1 MKKLTPNTP
10 VEDIFMVGPAYAKRL
25 KKLNI
30 FTAEDFLHH
39 YPSRYKDFS
48 KITTINR
55 IRPEEIVT
63 IQGTILACNNIY
75 TKRGKKIQKAV
86 IQDKTG
92 EIEVIWFNQP
102 FIIHSLKPKLQISLS
117 GKTQFFNSKLSL
129 FSPEYEILKP
139 HQKPIHTSAIIPVY
153 PETAGLSSKW
163 LRSRLNL
170 LLKHLLPKLPD
181 YLPTNIKSANKLI
194 NLKTALQHIHFP
206 DTFLQL
212 DPAKNRLAFDELF
225 LLQLETLLKKQQWQ
239 KKKLTHKLNI
249 DQNKILKLISNL
261 PFKLTSA
268 QNKSIKEILADLST
282 DKPMNRLLQGDVG
295 SGKTVVAAVAIYTAY
310 LNGFQTAL
318 MAPTEILANQ
328 HLATLKTV
336 FSNTPIKIELI
347 TSSTRKLNTKYKIQN
362 TDILIGTHA
371 LLFRKLNMQKLGLVI
386 IDEQHRFGVQQ
397 RSKLIDLS
405 KTPHLLTMTA
415 TPIPRTIA
423 LTLYGDL
430 NISFIDKM
438 PIGRK
443 PIKTWVVPPEKRLS
457 AYHWISK
464 QIKKHKTQ
472 TFIIYPL
479 IDQSD
484 KETMK
489 DIKAATAE
497 FAKLT
502 QIFSDLKLDL
512 LHGRMKSVAKNKA
525 INSFKKGETN
535 ILISTSVIEVGI
547 DIPNATIMLIE
558 DADRFGL
565 AQLHQ
570 LRGRVGRGDKS
581 SFCLLFSQSSKPAI
595 ISRLKS
601 LEKSQSGLELAETD
615 LKLRGPGEVFGVK
628 QHGFFQLKIASFA
641 DKKLIQS
648 TNKTAK
654 IIIKQKKLSNYPLLK
669 KKLKQSKISHI
680 APN

>member
-1 MKKLTPNTP
+1 MSALTLSTL
-10 VEDIFMVGPAYAKRL
+10 VEDIFMIGPAYAKRL

-48 KITTINR
+48 KITPINK
-55 IRPEEIVT
+55 ITPQEVITV
-63 IQGTILACNNIY
+63 QGTILTCNNIY
-75 TKRGKKIQKAV
+75 TKHGKKIQKAV

-92 EIEVIWFNQP
+92 EMEAIWFNQP
-102 FIIHSLKPKLQISLS
+102 FITHTLKPKLKVSFS
-117 GKTQFFNSKLSL
+117 GKIQFFNSRLSF

-163 LRSRLNL
+163 LRSRLNF

-181 YLPTNIKSANKLI
+181 YLPLNIKSKNRLI
-194 NLKTALQHIHFP
+194 ALKTALQHIHFP
-206 DTFLQL
+206 DKLQQL
-212 DPAKNRLAFDELF
+212 SPAKNRLAFDELF

-239 KKKLTHKLNI
+239 KKKITHQLNI
-249 DQNKILKLISNL
+249 NQDKVLQLISSL

-295 SGKTVVAAVAIYTAY
+295 SGKTVVAAIAIYISY
-310 LNGFQTAL
+310 LNGFQSAL

-328 HLATLKTV
+328 HYQTLKTV
-336 FSNTPIKIELI
+336 FTNTNINIQLV
-347 TSSTRKLNTKYKIQN
+347 TGSTKKQSKKKVDLY
-362 TDILIGTHA
+362 IGTHA
-371 LLFRKLNMQKLGLVI
+371 LLFRKLDMQKLALVI

-397 RSKLIDLS
+397 RAKLINAS

-430 NISFIDKM
+430 NISFIDQM
-438 PIGRK
+438 PQGRK

-457 AYHWISK
+457 AYHWINK
-464 QIKKHKTQ
+464 QIKKHKSQ
-472 TFIIYPL
+472 AFIVCPL
-479 IDQSD
+479 IEQSD

-497 FAKLT
+497 FEKLT
-502 QIFSDLKLDL
+502 QVFSDLKLTL
-512 LHGRMKSVAKNKA
+512 LHGRMKVKEKNKA
-525 INSFKKGETN
+525 INSFKKGTRH

-547 DIPNATIMLIE
+547 DIPNATIMMIE

-570 LRGRVGRGDKS
+570 LRGRIGRGEKPS
-581 SFCLLFSQSSKPAI
+581 YCLLFSQSNKSSVI
-595 ISRLKS
+595 NRLKS
-601 LEKSQSGLELAETD
+601 LEKSQSGLQLAETD
-615 LKLRGPGEVFGVK
+615 LKLRGPGQVFGIK

-648 TNKTAK
+648 TRQTAK
-654 IIIKQKKLSNYPLLK
+654 TIIKQKQLSDYPLLK
-669 KKLKQSKISHI
+669 KQLKQRKISHI
-680 APN
+680 QPN